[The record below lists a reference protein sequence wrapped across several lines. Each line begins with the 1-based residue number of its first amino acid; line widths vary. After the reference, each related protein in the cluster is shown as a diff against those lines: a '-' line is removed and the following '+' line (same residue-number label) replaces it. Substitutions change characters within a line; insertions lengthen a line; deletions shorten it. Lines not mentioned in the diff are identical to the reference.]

1 MLCVESLSII
11 REGTP
16 LFEPISFVIAPGEIC
31 GLQAPSGAGK
41 SVLLRWI
48 LGALPDGLN
57 AQGRVSLDGVVL
69 NDLATES
76 RQVGLMLQQPRLFPH
91 LSVRANV
98 AFALP
103 STDQAGQREQ
113 SIDAMLNRAG
123 LSGYGDR
130 DPATLSGGEQSR
142 VALLRSL
149 LAEPKALLLDEPFSS
164 LDKQLREDFRSW
176 VYAEIREQKIPA
188 LIVSHDAEDLDSCD
202 GLIDFKPKFMSGR
215 K

>member
-11 REGTP
+11 RGDTS
-16 LFEPISFVIAPGEIC
+16 LFEPISFVIAPGEIF

-48 LGALPDGLN
+48 LGALPEGLS
-57 AQGRVSLDGVVL
+57 AEGRVSLDAVVL

-76 RQVGLMLQQPRLFPH
+76 RQIGLMLQQPRLFPH
-91 LSVRANV
+91 LSVRGNLG
-98 AFALP
+98 FALP
-103 STDQAGQREQ
+103 SSYQTEQRDQC
-113 SIDAMLNRAG
+113 INAMLDRAG
-123 LSGYGDR
+123 LSGYADR

-176 VYAEIREQKIPA
+176 VYAQIRELKIPA
-188 LIVSHDAEDLDSCD
+188 LIVSHDEEDLEGCD
-202 GLIDFKPKFMSGR
+202 GLIDFKPKFISGGQ
-215 K
+215 